1 MCKHENLAK
10 IDKVWRCRDCGEIF
24 TEPPKAG
31 KVIVKEDEAPVAEP
45 IKKSPV
51 KRAAKKGAK

>member
-24 TEPPKAG
+24 TEKPVVKAV
-31 KVIVKEDEAPVAEP
+31 KVEEPAEVKKAPV
-45 IKKSPV
+45 KKTA
-51 KRAAKKGAK
+51 RKGAK